1 MFYLYFLFFFRYF
14 LGLVSWL
21 PVLGS
26 VWMGVHQRSM
36 QDTSHNQKNN
46 SQVNSCNS
54 QQQSAGST
62 SANQNSEGATGSQR
76 TTRKSLENNKTENN
90 AQPPLQGEDTEEP
103 EEVTFVIPPT
113 KKNGKTK
120 TGTILRKGDEVISF
134 TFEDVVYKA
143 GGM

>member
-1 MFYLYFLFFFRYF
+1 
-14 LGLVSWL
+14 
-21 PVLGS
+21 
-26 VWMGVHQRSM
+26 M
-36 QDTSHNQKNN
+36 QDTNHNQKNN

-54 QQQSAGST
+54 QQQSVGST
-62 SANQNSEGATGSQR
+62 STNQNSEGAAGSHR
-76 TTRKSLENNKTENN
+76 TTRKSQENNKAENN

-143 GGM
+143 GDPNAN